1 MKYST
6 QNQMS
11 KAGKP
16 RNTNKR
22 QGWIRLNYLTILSAT
37 CEKPYT
43 SSPPSPPSPPPF
55 LWWMSRVGQL
65 LWAHAGIT
73 SIITP
78 EPIVSP
84 ECGRPRNC
92 WHVSSRRVQ
101 SRNYNVHD
109 NVHIFPVVLTGE
121 LLVPDILSLD
131 GFHRKML
138 KAFPKKSVL
147 SLHVSASCS
156 FTHFFI
162 YSIFLQLLVALL
174 SRITIRVHVIVPD
187 RAENWGC
194 IFKL

>member
-1 MKYST
+1 MDLTAGCGANMKYST

-22 QGWIRLNYLTILSAT
+22 QGWIKLNYLTILSAT
-37 CEKPYT
+37 SHVLTPPHP
-43 SSPPSPPSPPPF
+43 SSPLL

-65 LWAHAGIT
+65 LWAHAGIR

-101 SRNYNVHD
+101 SSLGVG
-109 NVHIFPVVLTGE
+109 IITCMTMCT
-121 LLVPDILSLD
+121 ISLSFWQ
-131 GFHRKML
+131 G
-138 KAFPKKSVL
+138 
-147 SLHVSASCS
+147 SCS
-156 FTHFFI
+156 YKT
-162 YSIFLQLLVALL
+162 YYLL
-174 SRITIRVHVIVPD
+174 SGLRGR
-187 RAENWGC
+187 C
-194 IFKL
+194 